1 MLYSLPFIKHVSGK
15 LKVKD
20 LATEIYYARNVINA
34 SRYPQPNDFHI
45 DTIPVFLISREDMDL
60 LCHPKKKVDP
70 LHIVAERIVASVLEC
85 IFSKSKD
92 NKETPI
98 NQEYYNPINRRLE
111 YVVCEANVSCLTQ
124 EERDDLAEVVCTL
137 IGKIKQRIVDIII
150 EDEDESL
157 ENVII
162 NDRRIE
168 RLAIALL
175 PSFAKFLG
183 SWMQHDNEDC
193 TTKLS
198 TILRKAFKARKSCV
212 TLGLYC
218 SSNPSPGTFFKE
230 TPNDYN
236 GPIILLCPD
245 RICRDKT
252 ARMRSLA
259 FAKTM
264 VHEFCH
270 AYMDV
275 SDYGSPDNLHHCI
288 EESYANALTLRV
300 FETFAFE
307 TNNYLSGIGKKST
320 LTIVKE
326 LMEEQPRDYALGVPL
341 FEKHTYFPERWR
353 TNKAKVAAA
362 TGKVDY
368 LNIVYLCN
376 NKNLC
381 TSNILRTIND
391 LL

>member
-124 EERDDLAEVVCTL
+124 EEREYLAEVVHGL
-137 IGKIKQRIVDIII
+137 ISKIKKLINDSILKNKDV
-150 EDEDESL
+150 SL
-157 ENVII
+157 EDIDI
-162 NDRRIE
+162 NDHIKS
-168 RLAIALL
+168 LIQALL
-175 PSFAKFLG
+175 ELFKKNLER
-183 SWMQHDNEDC
+183 WMRHDNEDC

-198 TILRKAFKARKSCV
+198 AILRKAFKARRSCV

-275 SDYGSPDNLHHCI
+275 SDYGTWDDLHHCI

>member
-1 MLYSLPFIKHVSGK
+1 MPYTLPFVKYVSGK
-15 LKVKD
+15 LKVTD
-20 LATEIYYARNVINA
+20 LVTEINYARSVINA
-34 SRYPQPNDFHI
+34 SRYPQPNEFHI

-60 LCHPKKKVDP
+60 LCPPKKKVDP

-98 NQEYYNPINRRLE
+98 NQEYYNPINEELKH
-111 YVVCEANVSCLTQ
+111 VVCEAYVYNLTQ
-124 EERDDLAEVVCTL
+124 EEREYLAEVVHGL
-137 IGKIKQRIVDIII
+137 IGKIKKLINDSILKNKDV
-150 EDEDESL
+150 SL
-157 ENVII
+157 EDIDI
-162 NDRRIE
+162 NDHIKS
-168 RLAIALL
+168 LIQALL
-175 PSFAKFLG
+175 ELLKKYLER
-183 SWMQHDNEDC
+183 WMRHDNEDC

-198 TILRKAFKARKSCV
+198 AILRKAFKARRSSV
-212 TLGLYC
+212 TLGLY
-218 SSNPSPGTFFKE
+218 STPNPLPGIFFKE

-245 RICRDKT
+245 RICRDRA
-252 ARMRSLA
+252 ARMRPLA

-275 SDYGSPDNLHHCI
+275 SDYGTWDDLHHCI

-300 FETFAFE
+300 FETFAYE
-307 TNNYLSGIGKKST
+307 TNNYLSGIGKNST
-320 LTIVKE
+320 LTIVEE
-326 LMEEQPRDYALGVPL
+326 LMKEQPRDYALGVPL

-362 TGKVDY
+362 TDKESY
-368 LNIVYLCN
+368 LDIVYLREH
-376 NKNLC
+376 KNLC